1 MKAFVTGATGFL
13 GSHVAR
19 VLAEQGAEL
28 RLLVRPTSD
37 LRNLD
42 GLNADRVVGDLRD
55 AASISKA
62 LSGCDVVFHVAA
74 DYRLWVRDPD
84 EMYRSNVEGTRS
96 LLEAARKQ
104 GVRRV
109 VYTSS
114 VATMGFTSN
123 HAWTG
128 EGARP
133 HTSTVA
139 DEESPVS
146 LADMIGHYK
155 RSKFMAEQVAV
166 EAARSGVDVVIV
178 NPTTPI
184 GERDIKPTP
193 TGRIVVDF
201 LKRKF
206 PAYVETGLN
215 LVDATECARGHVQA
229 LEKGR
234 SGERYILG
242 GENLTLKQILD
253 RLAAITG
260 LPSPTVKLPYIF
272 ALAAGV
278 VDEMVTGRLLGRE
291 PRATIDAVR
300 MGRKMMF
307 VSSAKAERELGWRTV
322 PVDGAHCAGRWT
334 GSGATGMSRIAII
347 AAMEREVGPLI
358 RNWKVRTME
367 HGGRRYRLFENGEAT
382 LVCGGIGAEA
392 ARRATEAV
400 IREVN
405 PVRVISVGFAGAL
418 DASLQVGH
426 VFEPR
431 TVINAADGVRT
442 EVGSG
447 EGILVSSATV
457 AGKEQKIRF
466 RQSLWRECG
475 GHGSRSRGARS
486 AGAGSRVR
494 SFESHLR
501 RRRFHPAR
509 VGSLCGGRRELSVRP
524 LRVPCGSAPV
534 AVGRDDCAG
543 AE

>member
-1 MKAFVTGATGFL
+1 MLAFVTGATGFL

-37 LRNLD
+37 LRNLES
-42 GLNADRVVGDLRD
+42 LSADRVVGDLRD
-55 AASISKA
+55 AASIEKA

-84 EMYRSNVEGTRS
+84 QMYRSNVEATRS

-104 GVRRV
+104 RVRRV

-114 VATMGFTSN
+114 VATMGFTS
-123 HAWTG
+123 HHAAAELRSAWTLRLRSGQAG

-133 HTSTVA
+133 HTSPVA

-155 RSKFMAEQVAV
+155 RSKFMAEQAAID
-166 EAARSGVDVVIV
+166 AARSGVDVVIV

-260 LPSPTVKLPYIF
+260 LKSPTVKLPYFF
-272 ALAAGV
+272 ALATGV
-278 VDEMVTGRLLGRE
+278 VDELVAGRLLGRE

-322 PVDGAHCAGRWT
+322 PVDGA
-334 GSGATGMSRIAII
+334 
-347 AAMEREVGPLI
+347 
-358 RNWKVRTME
+358 
-367 HGGRRYRLFENGEAT
+367 
-382 LVCGGIGAEA
+382 
-392 ARRATEAV
+392 
-400 IREVN
+400 
-405 PVRVISVGFAGAL
+405 
-418 DASLQVGH
+418 
-426 VFEPR
+426 
-431 TVINAADGVRT
+431 
-442 EVGSG
+442 
-447 EGILVSSATV
+447 
-457 AGKEQKIRF
+457 
-466 RQSLWRECG
+466 
-475 GHGSRSRGARS
+475 
-486 AGAGSRVR
+486 
-494 SFESHLR
+494 LR
-501 RRRFHPAR
+501 R
-509 VGSLCGGRRELSVRP
+509 SVEWFRAN
-524 LRVPCGSAPV
+524 RYV
-534 AVGRDDCAG
+534 
-543 AE
+543 

>member
-1 MKAFVTGATGFL
+1 MLAFVTGATGFL

-19 VLAEQGAEL
+19 VLAEQGAQL

-37 LRNLD
+37 LRNID
-42 GLNADRVVGDLRD
+42 DLNADRVEGDLRD
-55 AASISKA
+55 AASIEKA

-96 LLEAARKQ
+96 LLEAARRQ

-123 HAWTG
+123 RAIVNNG
-128 EGARP
+128 K
-133 HTSTVA
+133 VA
-139 DEESPVS
+139 DEQIPVGI
-146 LADMIGHYK
+146 ADMIGHYK
-155 RSKFMAEQVAV
+155 RSKFMAEQVAI
-166 EAARSGVDVVIV
+166 EATRSGVDVVVV

-278 VDEMVTGRLLGRE
+278 VDEMVTGWVLGRE

-322 PVDGAHCAGRWT
+322 PVDGA
-334 GSGATGMSRIAII
+334 
-347 AAMEREVGPLI
+347 
-358 RNWKVRTME
+358 
-367 HGGRRYRLFENGEAT
+367 
-382 LVCGGIGAEA
+382 
-392 ARRATEAV
+392 
-400 IREVN
+400 
-405 PVRVISVGFAGAL
+405 
-418 DASLQVGH
+418 
-426 VFEPR
+426 
-431 TVINAADGVRT
+431 
-442 EVGSG
+442 
-447 EGILVSSATV
+447 
-457 AGKEQKIRF
+457 
-466 RQSLWRECG
+466 
-475 GHGSRSRGARS
+475 
-486 AGAGSRVR
+486 
-494 SFESHLR
+494 LR
-501 RRRFHPAR
+501 R
-509 VGSLCGGRRELSVRP
+509 SVEWFRGNGY
-524 LRVPCGSAPV
+524 V
-534 AVGRDDCAG
+534 
-543 AE
+543 